1 MRIRYQADADL
12 NQKIVTATI
21 RLEPSVDF
29 RTGNAASLSGK
40 DDLEVLEIAAQ
51 EGRILV
57 THDKSTMPDNFAQF
71 VAAHDS
77 PGVFIVPPGLRLAGV
92 AEELILICEASE
104 SDEWVNRITYI
115 PL

>member
-21 RLEPSVDF
+21 RLEPRVDF
-29 RTGNAASLSGK
+29 RTANAASLAGK
-40 DDLEVLEIAAQ
+40 DDLDVLEIAAK

-71 VAAHDS
+71 VAEHDS
-77 PGVFIVPPGLRLAGV
+77 PGVFIVPRGLRLAGV
-92 AEELILICEASE
+92 AEELILIWGASE